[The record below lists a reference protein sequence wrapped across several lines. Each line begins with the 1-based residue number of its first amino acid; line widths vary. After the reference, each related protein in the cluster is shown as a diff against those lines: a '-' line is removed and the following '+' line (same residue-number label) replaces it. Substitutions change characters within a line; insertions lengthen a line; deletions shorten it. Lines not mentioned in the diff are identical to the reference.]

1 MSFLELAF
9 DPASF
14 AGGSAVTALAFSA
27 RLVKNK
33 MQANGAS
40 AKRAEASAQF
50 KPLYAKLEKKLA
62 TAEERM
68 SVFSFEYTSAYPSGQ
83 KNPLISTGIQAAHD
97 RARDDL
103 NEMLKMLNKLDNGN
117 MSSKE
122 IKDQS
127 SLLGNIS
134 FTTESALR
142 DVNHLLERYETKL
155 HTSISKIKSL
165 KSDAKILGDNLKKA
179 QDDYADAL
187 TRFDRLFLESIPP
200 ALFRA
205 EKAYAAFCEN
215 LNEVIDIAENGRGYA
230 PQDACNSQRTACMKA
245 MTTLENHL
253 NRVLVY
259 SDVAKSEAAK
269 HRTTMRRQA
278 YGSGP
283 KYELDFNA
291 ALESLMEAESRPYD
305 KGNPKVEFEKII
317 QPYADFM
324 YNSAKGKYRTH

>member
-1 MSFLELAF
+1 MSFLEIVF

-14 AGGSAVTALAFSA
+14 AGGSAVTALAFG
-27 RLVKNK
+27 VKGIRRRI
-33 MQANGAS
+33 QANGAT
-40 AKRAEASAQF
+40 AKRAEVSAQF
-50 KPLYAKLEKKLA
+50 KPLYAKLEKKFA
-62 TAEERM
+62 TADERM

-83 KNPLISTGIQAAHD
+83 KNPLLSTGIQAARD
-97 RARDDL
+97 RVRDDL
-103 NEMLKMLNKLDNGN
+103 NRLLKMLNTLDNGN

-134 FTTESALR
+134 LTTESALK

-155 HTSISKIKSL
+155 HTSIAKIRSL

-187 TRFDRLFLESIPP
+187 TRFDRLFLESVPP

-205 EKAYAAFCEN
+205 EKAYAAFCDN
-215 LNEVIDIAENGRGYA
+215 LSEVIDIAENGRGYA
-230 PQDACNSQRTACMKA
+230 PQDACNSQRSVCMKA

-269 HRTTMRRQA
+269 HRTTMRRMA

-283 KYELDFNA
+283 KYELDFDA

-305 KGNPKVEFEKII
+305 RGNPKVEFEEII